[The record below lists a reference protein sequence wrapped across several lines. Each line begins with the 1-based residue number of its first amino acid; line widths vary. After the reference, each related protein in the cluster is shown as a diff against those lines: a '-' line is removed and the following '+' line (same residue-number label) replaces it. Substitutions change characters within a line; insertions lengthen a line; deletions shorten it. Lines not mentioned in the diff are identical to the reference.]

1 MKRHANLIERI
12 ACRETLRRAVQLAA
26 RGKRHRWECRLFA
39 VDLERNLQRMGN
51 EISTGTAGV
60 GQSRQFVIHDP
71 KRRLIT
77 APCFAER
84 VLHHAIM
91 LVCEPIF
98 EGWLIND
105 TFACRRNLGRIAA
118 LHRAQQFSRQRDFY
132 LKFDIRQYFDSISHA
147 VLLNRLGTRIK
158 DTGLLQL
165 FERIVTSYRPLVG
178 RGLPIGSL
186 TSQHFANF
194 YLGWF
199 DRFVKEQLRC
209 RGYLRYMD
217 DMVMWGQSPA
227 ELQAWLARSQDF
239 LRQTLNLE
247 LKLSP
252 YINRCDLGI
261 DFLGSRV
268 FPQHLTL
275 NRRSKVRAQRRLA
288 NLERMWIE
296 GKISEAELQRR
307 ATSVIAFV
315 KAGGCASWKFRRHL
329 VERSS
334 VSDH

>member
-1 MKRHANLIERI
+1 M
-12 ACRETLRRAVQLAA
+12 
-26 RGKRHRWECRLFA
+26 
-39 VDLERNLQRMGN
+39 
-51 EISTGTAGV
+51 
-60 GQSRQFVIHDP
+60 
-71 KRRLIT
+71 
-77 APCFAER
+77 
-84 VLHHAIM
+84 
-91 LVCEPIF
+91 F
-98 EGWLIND
+98 EGWLIDD

-118 LHRAQQFSRQRDFY
+118 LHRAQQFSRQGEFY
-132 LKFDIRQYFDSISHA
+132 LKFDIRQYFDSIAHA
-147 VLLNRLGTRIK
+147 NLLNRLRTRFK
-158 DTGLLQL
+158 DRALLQL

-209 RGYLRYMD
+209 RGYVRYMD

-227 ELQAWLARSQDF
+227 ELQGWLALSEDF
-239 LRQTLNLE
+239 LRQNLQLE

-252 YINRCDLGI
+252 SINRCRLGI

-268 FPQHLTL
+268 FPHHVTL
-275 NRRSKVRAQRRLA
+275 NRHSKVRCRRRLA
-288 NLERMWIE
+288 NVERLWIE
-296 GKISEAELQRR
+296 GRIREAELQRR

-315 KAGGCASWKFRRHL
+315 KAGGCASWKFRRHV
-329 VERSS
+329 VERSL